1 MMSITAEFEV
11 VFGIQFKMP
20 QNGCETYEISQWT
33 PSICVFVL
41 LRQGFVSVVARISF
55 GMLIDPV
62 TVAVR
67 AWLSACP
74 SVASDVDRQLTLCE
88 LVPVGWCCQGWL
100 GEPKDNNSPKQQRG
114 DMPCHQATVTAGWSW
129 QPHHCVA
136 GNCLYIFSRHTK
148 GETHVNSIYPQAHP
162 RIRSTN
168 IHEVGH
174 TVYLTNYTCE
184 WTHHCRASCL
194 QPVSVSLT
202 SHIINLTEGTCHK
215 GVSSSAIFFMFPQSV
230 KYKYNQITQTQIN
243 DTIILH
249 LLSQLKW
256 FI

>member
-1 MMSITAEFEV
+1 MVTMLPWRIDDVHHSWVWSCIWNSI
-11 VFGIQFKMP
+11 
-20 QNGCETYEISQWT
+20 QNATKWLWNLWNLAMNT
-33 PSICVFVL
+33 LTWICVFVL

-100 GEPKDNNSPKQQRG
+100 GEPKDNSSPKQQRG

-148 GETHVNSIYPQAHP
+148 GETHVNSIYPQAQP

-215 GVSSSAIFFMFPQSV
+215 GVSSSAIFLCFLNP
-230 KYKYNQITQTQIN
+230 
-243 DTIILH
+243 
-249 LLSQLKW
+249 W
-256 FI
+256 